1 MPSQK
6 VKAVGAQYPYGE
18 PRISLDTYAGAEE
31 HLLQVYQKKRRADAQ
46 RPLREM
52 LCWLR
57 IYGRGGMLWK
67 GGVPYIFF

>member
-6 VKAVGAQYPYGE
+6 VKAVDAQYPYGE

-31 HLLQVYQKKRRADAQ
+31 HLLQEYQKKRRADAQ

-57 IYGRGGMLWK
+57 MLVAKNTEGAGTEGG
-67 GGVPYIFF
+67 GY